1 MIWDAGGSIL
11 ETDEDQISEGNV
23 CHVKKFGFHAGDVW
37 DPLKET
43 IWKVNGVLK
52 RETHEEAIARL

>member
-1 MIWDAGGSIL
+1 MSEVWDAGGSIL
-11 ETDEDQISEGNV
+11 ETDKDQISEGNV

-43 IWKVNGVLK
+43 IWKVNGVCLS
-52 RETHEEAIARL
+52 